1 MPISNV
7 VDYRH
12 NHSLEEEC
20 KVMRMGSV
28 YRLTYFEGKLIQISE
43 VEKDCSVAKFHQKF
57 DANYRVEER
66 NKVWAQT
73 LLTDEEAMHGQG
85 IVYTLMN
92 PAYGIYLKE
101 EDINLHRIEMHYG
114 KKRMKK

>member
-1 MPISNV
+1 MNI
-7 VDYRH
+7 
-12 NHSLEEEC
+12 
-20 KVMRMGSV
+20 GTV
-28 YRLTYFEGKLIQISE
+28 YRLTYYEGKLISITE

-57 DANYRVEER
+57 DSNYKVEER

-85 IVYTLMN
+85 IAYTLMN

-101 EDINLHRIEMHYG
+101 EDINLHRIEMLYIR
-114 KKRMKK
+114 KKKK